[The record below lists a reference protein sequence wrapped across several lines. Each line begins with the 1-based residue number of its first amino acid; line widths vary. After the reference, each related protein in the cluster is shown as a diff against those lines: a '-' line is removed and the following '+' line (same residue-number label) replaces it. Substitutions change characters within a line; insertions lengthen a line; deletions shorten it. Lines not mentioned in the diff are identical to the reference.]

1 MRTFYDANDP
11 EDTAI
16 ANALQDQ
23 LGVEGG
29 GSGPLDVPDWN
40 LEQMMTARDALNTL
54 AKLGISNE
62 NALGAKDEVD
72 PIKHHGS
79 EGTAGAQHASQE
91 RLSQRE
97 SALRSRGQNDAVG
110 RSPMLRS

>member
-16 ANALQDQ
+16 ANALQVQ

-29 GSGPLDVPDWN
+29 GSKPLDVPDWN

-54 AKLGISNE
+54 
-62 NALGAKDEVD
+62 
-72 PIKHHGS
+72 P
-79 EGTAGAQHASQE
+79 
-91 RLSQRE
+91 
-97 SALRSRGQNDAVG
+97 
-110 RSPMLRS
+110 